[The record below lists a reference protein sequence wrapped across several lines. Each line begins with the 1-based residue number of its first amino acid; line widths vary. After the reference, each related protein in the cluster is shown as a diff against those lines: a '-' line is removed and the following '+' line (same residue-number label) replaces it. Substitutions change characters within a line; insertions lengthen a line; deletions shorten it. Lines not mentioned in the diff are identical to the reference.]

1 MPANREATARL
12 AVVPTAQ
19 GPVAR
24 LRALVDEQRWV
35 ELGWDPASHIL
46 TPDRTHPVLGYA
58 VCGVDGC
65 DFESLKR
72 SGLCDGCDSVWTR
85 SPKADLDAFKAA
97 GVQRS
102 RWSAA
107 RRQDLCRVC
116 RTPGH
121 ERPVKSH
128 GLCRGCA
135 GRARARNQSAEAF
148 VVGDSRFPPATPLR
162 TFGRCQ
168 VAACTA
174 WAETGGGLCLG
185 HSARWARGGKP
196 AGSAFSTWCRA
207 EASSRV
213 GRTLV
218 FNLRGV
224 GERIRMEV
232 LYGLQ
237 VAVNEG
243 RRTPPAAVAQLV
255 DFVRRSDIESLLDL
269 AGRDC
274 AGAGHHG
281 GLFLRFAVARLR
293 GALSDPETEATK
305 NDWDLRVFGHGGRLN
320 FAGIAQPW
328 LRDAA
333 KQWALAI
340 LARTTARRPG
350 LGEPLS
356 ALGVLSAS
364 LAKRPD
370 GGVDPRRLGRGDVEA
385 FTNRVAHLRTSG
397 TLSTYQRFKTIEH
410 VGRFLRQAR
419 QEGLA
424 RNGAPM
430 AGLPEDFAVGPLD
443 HVRRP
448 GADDEAGRAL
458 PEAVMDQLLSDESLR
473 LLEDQRGPAWRA
485 LVELQAAVGRRTAEV
500 CQLRWDC
507 LAYDENVDDEGTT
520 RRSPILVHDMP
531 KVGVEGCRLPITD
544 TEAAL
549 IRSQQQRCRE
559 SYPHTPKERLALFPT
574 PIKNPDGTR
583 AMPPAQLAHV
593 LRTWV
598 DAMPS
603 LDSPER
609 DAEGLPVPF
618 PRELVNPYA
627 FRHSFAQRHADAG
640 TPVDVLKEL
649 MGHTAITSTQGYYRV
664 TARRRRSAVD
674 ALAALQVDR
683 HGRRIRPL
691 VETLLESEALR
702 DQVGQVSVPFGI
714 CVEPS
719 NVRAQGRACPFRFQ
733 CLGCAHFRTDPSYQ
747 DELRSY
753 LTQLL
758 KDKERLAAAVPDLED
773 WARRGALPSEEEI
786 EALRRLVQ
794 RNEDLLVAFDPAERA
809 AIDEAIHVMKTA
821 RAQLQTAVPIQLLG
835 VGRQPAPTVHPQVH
849 AAMRRP
855 GHG

>member
-1 MPANREATARL
+1 MT
-12 AVVPTAQ
+12 
-19 GPVAR
+19 R
-24 LRALVDEQRWV
+24 LRALIDEQRWF
-35 ELGWDPASHIL
+35 ELGWDPASQIV
-46 TPDRTHPVLGYA
+46 TPDRSHPVLGYA
-58 VCGVDGC
+58 VCAVHGC

-72 SGLCDGCDSVWTR
+72 SGLCDGCDSVWSR
-85 SPKADLDAFKAA
+85 SPRADLDAFKAA

-107 RRQDLCRVC
+107 RRQELCLVC
-116 RTPGH
+116 CTPGH
-121 ERPVKSH
+121 ERPTKSR
-128 GLCRGCA
+128 GLCRDCA
-135 GRARARNQSAEAF
+135 SRARARDQSVEAF
-148 VVGDSRFPPATPLR
+148 ISGDSRFPPATPRR
-162 TFGRCQ
+162 TYGRCQ

-185 HSARWARGGKP
+185 HSARWARAGKP
-196 AGSAFSTWCRA
+196 AGSVLSTWCRT

-218 FNLRGV
+218 FNLRGLR
-224 GERIRMEV
+224 ERIRLEV

-237 VAVNEG
+237 VAVDEG

-255 DFVRRSDIESLLDL
+255 DFVRRSDADSLLDL

-274 AGAGHHG
+274 TGAGRHG
-281 GLFLRFAVARLR
+281 GLFLRFAIARLR
-293 GALSDPETEATK
+293 GALSDPETEATRD
-305 NDWDLRVFGHGGRLN
+305 DWDLRVFGHGGRLS
-320 FAGIAQPW
+320 FAGIAQRW

-333 KQWALAI
+333 KRWALAV

-350 LGEPLS
+350 LGERVS
-356 ALGVLSAS
+356 ALRVLSAS
-364 LAKRPD
+364 LAERPD
-370 GGVDPRRLGRGDVEA
+370 GGIYPRELGRADIDA
-385 FTNRVAHLRTSG
+385 FTNRVAHLTAAG
-397 TLSTYQRFKTIEH
+397 TLSAYQRSKIIEH
-410 VGRFLRQAR
+410 VARFLCQAR

-424 RNGAPM
+424 RTGMAM
-430 AGLPEDFAVGPLD
+430 AGLPEDFALGPRD

-448 GADDEAGRAL
+448 ASDDEAGLAL
-458 PEAVMDQLLSDESLR
+458 PSAVMDQLFSAESLR

-500 CQLRWDC
+500 CHLPWDC
-507 LAYDENVDDEGTT
+507 LAYDDHVDEDGAA

-531 KVGVEGCRLPITD
+531 KVGVQGCRLPITE

-559 SYPHTPKERLALFPT
+559 SYPRTPEERLALFPT

-598 DAMPS
+598 DAMPR

-609 DAEGLPVPF
+609 DAEGRPVPF

-683 HGRRIRPL
+683 NGRRIRPL

-719 NVRAQGRACPFRFQ
+719 NVRAQGHACPFRFQ
-733 CLGCAHFRTDPSYQ
+733 CLACSHFRTDFSYQ

-758 KDKERLAAAVPDLED
+758 KDKERLLAAAVPDLED
-773 WARRGALPSEEEI
+773 WARRGALPSDEEI
-786 EALRRLVQ
+786 EALRRLIR
-794 RNEDLLVAFDPAERA
+794 RNDDLLVALDPAERA
-809 AIDEAIHVMKTA
+809 AVDEAIHVMRTA
-821 RAQLQTAVPIQLLG
+821 RAQLQTAVPVQLLG
-835 VGRQPAPTVHPQVH
+835 VGRQPAPTVHHQVH